1 MTRKQMKKLAKQLY
15 EQELIHQNPDSSKE
29 EKNKAEDKIMQLT
42 NYVMCLPDGFN
53 IFCEIDII
61 IQDFITKGEK

>member
-15 EQELIHQNPDSSKE
+15 EQELIHQNPNSSKE

-61 IQDFITKGEK
+61 IQDFMTKGEK

>member
-15 EQELIHQNPDSSKE
+15 EQELIHQDPDASKE
-29 EKNKAEDKIMQLT
+29 AKAKAEDKIMQLT

-53 IFCEIDII
+53 TFCEIDIM
-61 IQDFITKGEK
+61 IQDFMSKGEK

>member
-42 NYVMCLPDGFN
+42 NYVMCLPDRVN

-61 IQDFITKGEK
+61 IQDFMTKGEK

>member
-42 NYVMCLPDGFN
+42 NYVMCLPDGVN

-61 IQDFITKGEK
+61 IQDFMTKGEK

>member
-61 IQDFITKGEK
+61 IQDFMTKGEK

>member
-42 NYVMCLPDGFN
+42 NYIMCLPDGFN

>member
-29 EKNKAEDKIMQLT
+29 EKVKAEDKIMQLT
-42 NYVMCLPDGFN
+42 NYILCLSDGFN
-53 IFCEIDII
+53 ILCEIDII